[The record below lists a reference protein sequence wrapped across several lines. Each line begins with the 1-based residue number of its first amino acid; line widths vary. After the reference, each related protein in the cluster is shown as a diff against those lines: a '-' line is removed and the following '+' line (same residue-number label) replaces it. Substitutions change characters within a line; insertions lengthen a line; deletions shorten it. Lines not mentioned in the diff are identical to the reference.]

1 MTRIDGAR
9 PVAVLYTG
17 GTFGMVTTPRGLAPD
32 PHLKKQIESLV
43 GRMSTGEAAP
53 TWTYETTAR
62 AIDSAE
68 LQPGSMAELADGIR
82 KIVDAQHPVGV
93 VVIHGTDTMAYSAA
107 FAAFALADADVPVV
121 FTGAQVPLGMPG
133 SDAPDNFAQAFA
145 AASEGTPAGTW
156 IAFGGRLLPAV
167 RATKRSSRSLDAF
180 ATSRPLAP
188 GSSGAPPE
196 LTAALTRAAGR
207 DAPRIGLV
215 KVSPGLTGGQLAAAL
230 TECPAGVVLE
240 CYGSGTAPMTA
251 GGLTEVVRAGV
262 DGGSIVLAIT
272 QCADGGV
279 DLGRYAVGSLLAD
292 AGAVAGGDMTPES
305 ALGKLA
311 ALRRTDL
318 SPERV
323 RALLAQNIL
332 GEREDAPTS

>member
-1 MTRIDGAR
+1 MTRYDGAR

-17 GTFGMVTTPRGLAPD
+17 GTFGMTATPRGLAPD
-32 PHLKKQIESLV
+32 PHLREQIESLV
-43 GRMSTGEAAP
+43 TRSHSGETAP

-68 LQPGSMAELADGIR
+68 LQPGGMAELADGIR
-82 KIVDAQHPVGV
+82 EIVEAQHPVGI

-107 FAAFALADADVPVV
+107 FAAFALADIDVPVV

-180 ATSRPLAP
+180 AAPRPLAP
-188 GSSGAPPE
+188 GSSGTPPE
-196 LTAALTRAAGR
+196 LTAALTRSAGR
-207 DAPRIGLV
+207 DAPRVGLV

-272 QCADGGV
+272 QCADGPV

-292 AGAVAGGDMTPES
+292 AGAVAGGDMTPET

-318 SPERV
+318 TLEQV
-323 RALLAQNIL
+323 RSLLAQNIL
-332 GEREDAPTS
+332 GEREDAATS